1 MDQATNMTGKVY
13 LVGGGPG
20 DPDLITVK
28 GLRLLRRADVV
39 LYDRLVSPQLLNE
52 TRETAELIAVGKVPG
67 QHAVTQAEI
76 DALLIE
82 KARTAEIVV
91 RLKGGDPFVFGQGGE
106 ECQVLAEAGIPFEVV
121 PGISSAFAVPAYAG
135 IPLTHRDYASQF
147 TVVTA
152 RDRDGKLP
160 DWANLPREGTLVFL
174 MGVALLPEIA
184 AGLQANGWAAE
195 TPVAVIHHGTTFEQQ
210 VVVSTLDQISVQAA
224 QLKSPSVIVVGKV
237 VSLSA
242 SIHWFAPE
250 IMLVE

>member
-1 MDQATNMTGKVY
+1 MTGKVY

-28 GLRLLRRADVV
+28 GLRLLRNADVV
-39 LYDRLVSPQLLNE
+39 LYDRLISPDLLNE
-52 TRETAELIAVGKVPG
+52 VRATAELIPVGKAPG

-76 DALLIE
+76 DALLVA
-82 KARTAEIVV
+82 KAQTAEIIV

-106 ECQVLAEAGIPFEVV
+106 ECQVLAQAGIPFEVV

-152 RDRDGKLP
+152 RDRDGNLP
-160 DWANLPREGTLVFL
+160 DWDNLPRQGTLVFL
-174 MGVALLPEIA
+174 MGVARLPEIA
-184 AGLQANGWAAE
+184 AGLQSRGWAAE
-195 TPVAVIHHGTTFEQQ
+195 TPAAVIHRGTTPDQQ

-224 QLKSPSVIVVGKV
+224 HLKSPSVIVVGEV

-242 SIHWFAPE
+242 PIHWFSPE
-250 IMLVE
+250 PAFS